1 MNELIAYWLHFEGY
15 TYDWFN
21 DKLDDVPI
29 IVSQPMQ
36 DVTTNT
42 NSQSEPIVI
51 NTEELDPIRGGV
63 ELTIVYCILSLL
75 IEFVEIFVVVV
86 KFR

>member
-29 IVSQPMQ
+29 IVSQLMQ
-36 DVTTNT
+36 VVTTNT
-42 NSQSEPIVI
+42 NSQSELIVTT
-51 NTEELDPIRGGV
+51 TEELEPIRGGV
-63 ELTIVYCILSLL
+63 ELTIVYCILSLP